1 VGRGSDPRLVAYA
14 GARAMIT
21 GGLGLI
27 GSAIARR
34 LVSLGTEVLLVDSM
48 IPDYGG
54 NLANIA
60 DIRDRVAVN
69 IADIRGGF
77 ALPHLLTGQDFLF
90 NLAAQTSHLDSMS
103 SPEDDLAINCTAQL
117 QLLEACRAV
126 NPGIAIVHA
135 GTRQIYGRPE
145 YLPVDERH
153 PLRPVDV
160 NGVNKMAGEAYHLL
174 YRDVYGIKTRS
185 LRLTNVYGPGMRIKD
200 ARQTFLGIWLRRVIE
215 GEPFEVWGGEQRRD
229 LLYVDDAADD
239 TSLSRA
245 RSTPLSPAFSTV
257 APIFSAGRWRFSKQ
271 HLRISSGLR
280 MRSASPAGRMP
291 SRSHCAHAGSVRGTS
306 SSPCPT
312 LRLRLLRR
320 SSGPARPRCWS
331 TWSQGPTRWLHASF
345 CVPYSRSR
353 PAGGGGPAGAHLW
366 PAGRIVCPHRDRPE
380 IRLAADRGL
389 CAEPWR
395 IVSGQGGGIVW

>member
-1 VGRGSDPRLVAYA
+1 MGCSSDPRLEAYA
-14 GARAMIT
+14 GARALIT
-21 GGLGLI
+21 GGLGMI

-34 LVSLGTEVLLVDSM
+34 LVALGAEVLLVDSM
-48 IPDYGG
+48 IPEYGG

-77 ALPHLLTGQDFLF
+77 ALRHLLAGQDFLF
-90 NLAAQTSHLDSMS
+90 NLAAQTSHLDSMAA
-103 SPEDDLAINCTAQL
+103 PEADLAINCTAQL

-174 YRDVYGIKTRS
+174 FRDVYGIKSRS

-200 ARQTFLGIWLRRVIE
+200 ARQTFLGIWLRRLIE

-229 LLYVDDAADD
+229 LLYVDDAADAFLYAAL
-239 TSLSRA
+239 TPEAEGLALNLGGGEPVSLAALAAAMVEANGGGNYEIREFPPE
-245 RSTPLSPAFSTV
+245 RKRIDVGDFLIDDRRFRVLS
-257 APIFSAGRWRFSKQ
+257 GWRPRCE
-271 HLRISSGLR
+271 LAEG
-280 MRSASPAGRMP
+280 
-291 SRSHCAHAGSVRGTS
+291 
-306 SSPCPT
+306 
-312 LRLRLLRR
+312 LRR
-320 SSGPARPRCWS
+320 SLDYYRR
-331 TWSQGPTRWLHASF
+331 
-345 CVPYSRSR
+345 
-353 PAGGGGPAGAHLW
+353 
-366 PAGRIVCPHRDRPE
+366 
-380 IRLAADRGL
+380 RL
-389 CAEPWR
+389 
-395 IVSGQGGGIVW
+395 VSYL